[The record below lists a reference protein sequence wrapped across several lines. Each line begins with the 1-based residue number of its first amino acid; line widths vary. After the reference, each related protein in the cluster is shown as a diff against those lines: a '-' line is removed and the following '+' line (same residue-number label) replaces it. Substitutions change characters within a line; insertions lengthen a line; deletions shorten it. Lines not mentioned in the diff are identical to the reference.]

1 MTDYVAYM
9 RVSTAKQG
17 RSGLGLEA
25 QEAAIHGYLRQGD
38 RLLSPPFVE
47 TESGKHNNRPEL
59 EKALNRCKLTG
70 ATLLVAKLD
79 RLSRNVAFIATLQDA
94 GVRFVAADMPE
105 ANELTIHVM
114 AAMAQHERK
123 AISKRTK
130 EALAAAKARGTK
142 LGGWREY
149 GERHPLHGE
158 RRTPVDHRQGT
169 AARQEAAA
177 EFSARVGEAIA
188 EMQASGVASLAEI
201 ARRLNDE
208 GIRTRRGGKWQATQ
222 VGRVLSGLA
231 TDADVSA

>member
-25 QEAAIHGYLRQGD
+25 QQAAINGFLREGD
-38 RLLSPPFVE
+38 KLLSPPYVE
-47 TESGKHNNRPEL
+47 TESGKQDNRPEL
-59 EKALNRCKLTG
+59 EKALNRCQLTG

-130 EALAAAKARGTK
+130 EALKAAKDRGTK

-149 GERHPLHGE
+149 GEKHPKYGQK
-158 RRTPVDHRQGT
+158 RVPVDHTKGT
-169 AARQEAAA
+169 TARQSKAA
-177 EFSARVGEAIA
+177 EFSARVGKVIA
-188 EMQASGVASLAEI
+188 EMRAEGADSMAEI
-201 ARRLNDE
+201 ARRLNAE

-222 VGRVLSGLA
+222 VSRVLNAVA
-231 TDADVSA
+231 TEQAAD

>member
-25 QEAAIHGYLRQGD
+25 QQAAITAFLREGD
-38 RLLSPPFVE
+38 RLLSPAYVE
-47 TESGKHNNRPEL
+47 TESGKQNNRPEL
-59 EKALNRCKLTG
+59 AKALNRCKLTG

-105 ANELTIHVM
+105 ANELTIHIM

-123 AISKRTK
+123 AISRRTR

-142 LGGWREY
+142 LGGWRE
-149 GERHPLHGE
+149 RKDKKP
-158 RRTPVDHRQGT
+158 RRPVDNRLGT
-169 AARQEAAA
+169 EARRAKAKAFNE
-177 EFSARVGEAIA
+177 SVGQAIA
-188 EMQASGVASLAEI
+188 ELRAEGVESLTAI
-201 ARRLNDE
+201 ARRLNE
-208 GIRTRRGGKWQATQ
+208 QGVRTSRGGRWHATQ
-222 VGRVLSGLA
+222 VARVLA
-231 TDADVSA
+231 A